1 MKPSAIAAALP
12 LALWLALVPRAA
24 AAQEAGSAAAQAG
37 ELRIV
42 HLWSADPEAFLAQWN
57 QPDPP
62 TTTAPTT
69 TRTARNRPIRQFILY
84 SGCQRDFAAQCHLS
98 AVVTITAPD
107 GTPYGDPLAFDA
119 LPLSPPVAQGF
130 GLAPN
135 SIGLVIEDGDQLG
148 EYTVQLA
155 VTDEIA
161 GVTARQTSVLEIVE
175 AD

>member
-1 MKPSAIAAALP
+1 MKPPAIAAALS

-24 AAQEAGSAAAQAG
+24 AAQDEGGAVAQAG

-42 HLWSADPEAFLAQWN
+42 QLWSVDPDAFLAPWN

-62 TTTAPTT
+62 TLPTT
-69 TRTARNRPIRQFILY
+69 TRTARNRPIQQFIVY
-84 SGCQRDFAAQCHLS
+84 GGCQRDFAGQCHLS
-98 AVVTITAPD
+98 AVVTVTAPD
-107 GTPYGDPLAFDA
+107 GTPYGDPIAFDA

-135 SIGLVIEDGDQLG
+135 SIGLVIEDGEQLG
-148 EYTVQLA
+148 DYTVQLD

-161 GVTARQTSVLEIVE
+161 GVTASQTSVLEIVE